1 MYKIS
6 LLDINDLEEAYEIE
20 VLTNP
25 SPWSIDNFKSSF
37 EVGHHGLVCKED
49 NKMLCFLIFSPIK
62 PEAHLLSI
70 AVIETQQYKGIGSL
84 LLKSMI
90 SQCNAMGINQVFLEV
105 RASNEKA
112 IGFYQKYGFK
122 KDAIRENYYSGDI
135 PEDALLMSL
144 GDRKSVV

>member
-49 NKMLCFLIFSPIK
+49 NKMLGFLIFSPIK

-90 SQCNAMGINQVFLEV
+90 SQCKAMGINQVFLEV

-122 KDAIRENYYSGDI
+122 KDAIRDNYYSGDI

-144 GDRKSVV
+144 GL

>member
-49 NKMLCFLIFSPIK
+49 NKMLGFLIFSPIK

-90 SQCNAMGINQVFLEV
+90 SQCKAMGINQVFLEV

-144 GDRKSVV
+144 GL

>member
-49 NKMLCFLIFSPIK
+49 NKMLGFLIFSPIK
-62 PEAHLLSI
+62 SEAHLLSI

-90 SQCNAMGINQVFLEV
+90 SQCKAMGINQVFLEV

-122 KDAIRENYYSGDI
+122 KDAIRDNYYSGDI

-144 GDRKSVV
+144 GL

>member
-49 NKMLCFLIFSPIK
+49 NKMLGFLIFSPIK

-84 LLKSMI
+84 LLKSML
-90 SQCNAMGINQVFLEV
+90 SQCKAMGINQVFLEV

-122 KDAIRENYYSGDI
+122 KDAIRDNYYSGDI

-144 GDRKSVV
+144 GL

>member
-49 NKMLCFLIFSPIK
+49 NQMLGFLIFSPIK

-84 LLKSMI
+84 LLKSMV
-90 SQCNAMGINQVFLEV
+90 SQCKAMGINQVFLEV

-144 GDRKSVV
+144 GL

>member
-49 NKMLCFLIFSPIK
+49 NKMLGFLIFSPIK

-90 SQCNAMGINQVFLEV
+90 SQCKAMGINQVFLEV
-105 RASNEKA
+105 RTSNDKA

-144 GDRKSVV
+144 GL

>member
-6 LLDINDLEEAYEIE
+6 LLDVNDLEEAYEIE

-49 NKMLCFLIFSPIK
+49 NKMLGFLIFSPIK

-90 SQCNAMGINQVFLEV
+90 SQCKAMGINQVFLEV

-144 GDRKSVV
+144 GL

>member
-49 NKMLCFLIFSPIK
+49 NKMLGFLIFSPIK

-90 SQCNAMGINQVFLEV
+90 SQCKAMGINQVFLEV

-144 GDRKSVV
+144 EL

>member
-37 EVGHHGLVCKED
+37 EVGHYGLVCKED
-49 NKMLCFLIFSPIK
+49 NKMLGFLIFSPIK

-90 SQCNAMGINQVFLEV
+90 SQCKAIGINQVFLEV

-144 GDRKSVV
+144 GL

>member
-6 LLDINDLEEAYEIE
+6 LLDINDLEEAYEID

-49 NKMLCFLIFSPIK
+49 NKMLGFLIFSPIK

-84 LLKSMI
+84 LLKSMV
-90 SQCNAMGINQVFLEV
+90 SQCKAMGINQVFLEV

-144 GDRKSVV
+144 GL

>member
-37 EVGHHGLVCKED
+37 EVGHHGLVYKED
-49 NKMLCFLIFSPIK
+49 NKMLGFLIFSPIK

-90 SQCNAMGINQVFLEV
+90 SQCKAMGINQVFLEV

-122 KDAIRENYYSGDI
+122 KDAIRENYYSDDI

-144 GDRKSVV
+144 GL

>member
-6 LLDINDLEEAYEIE
+6 LLDISDLDEAYEIE

-25 SPWSIDNFKSSF
+25 SPWSFDNFKSSF

-49 NKMLCFLIFSPIK
+49 NKMLGFLIFSPIK

-90 SQCNAMGINQVFLEV
+90 SQCKAMGINQVFLEV
-105 RASNEKA
+105 RTSNDKA

-144 GDRKSVV
+144 GL

>member
-20 VLTNP
+20 VSTNP

-49 NKMLCFLIFSPIK
+49 KKMLGFLIFSPIK

-90 SQCNAMGINQVFLEV
+90 SQCKAMGINQVFLEV

-144 GDRKSVV
+144 GL

>member
-49 NKMLCFLIFSPIK
+49 NKMLGFLIFSPIK

-90 SQCNAMGINQVFLEV
+90 SQCKAMGINQVFLEV

-112 IGFYQKYGFK
+112 IGFYQKHGFK
-122 KDAIRENYYSGDI
+122 NDAIRENYYSGDI

-144 GDRKSVV
+144 GL

>member
-20 VLTNP
+20 VSTNP

-49 NKMLCFLIFSPIK
+49 KKMLGFLIFSPIK

-90 SQCNAMGINQVFLEV
+90 SQCKAMGINQVFLEV

-135 PEDALLMSL
+135 TEDALLMSL
-144 GDRKSVV
+144 GL

>member
-37 EVGHHGLVCKED
+37 EVGHHGLVCKEN
-49 NKMLCFLIFSPIK
+49 NKMLGFLIFSPIK

-90 SQCNAMGINQVFLEV
+90 SQCKAMGINQVFLEV

-144 GDRKSVV
+144 GL

>member
-20 VLTNP
+20 VSTNP

-49 NKMLCFLIFSPIK
+49 KKMLGFLIFSPIK

-70 AVIETQQYKGIGSL
+70 AVIETQQYKGIGSV

-90 SQCNAMGINQVFLEV
+90 SQCKAMGINQVFLEV

-144 GDRKSVV
+144 GL

>member
-20 VLTNP
+20 FLTNP

-49 NKMLCFLIFSPIK
+49 NKMLGFLIFSPIK

-70 AVIETQQYKGIGSL
+70 AVKETEQYKGIGSL

-90 SQCNAMGINQVFLEV
+90 SQCKAMGINQVFLEV

-144 GDRKSVV
+144 GL

>member
-6 LLDINDLEEAYEIE
+6 LLDINDLEEVYEIE

-49 NKMLCFLIFSPIK
+49 NKMLGFLIFSPIK

-84 LLKSMI
+84 LLKSMV
-90 SQCNAMGINQVFLEV
+90 SQCKAMGINQVFLEV

-144 GDRKSVV
+144 GL

>member
-49 NKMLCFLIFSPIK
+49 NKMLGFLIFSPIK

-90 SQCNAMGINQVFLEV
+90 SQCKAMGINQVFLEV

-122 KDAIRENYYSGDI
+122 KVAKRENYYSGDI

-144 GDRKSVV
+144 GL

>member
-6 LLDINDLEEAYEIE
+6 LLDISDLDEAYEIE

-49 NKMLCFLIFSPIK
+49 NKMLGFLIFSPIK

-90 SQCNAMGINQVFLEV
+90 SQCKAMGINQVFLEV

-144 GDRKSVV
+144 GL

>member
-6 LLDINDLEEAYEIE
+6 LLDISDLDEAYEIE

-25 SPWSIDNFKSSF
+25 SPWSFDNFKSSF

-49 NKMLCFLIFSPIK
+49 NKMLGFLIFSPIK

-70 AVIETQQYKGIGSL
+70 AVIKTQQSKGMGSL

-90 SQCNAMGINQVFLEV
+90 SQCKAMGINQVFLEV
-105 RASNEKA
+105 RISNKKA
-112 IGFYQKYGFK
+112 IAFYQKYGFK
-122 KDAIRENYYSGDI
+122 RDAIRENYYSGDA

-144 GDRKSVV
+144 SL

>member
-1 MYKIS
+1 MYKLS

-49 NKMLCFLIFSPIK
+49 NKMLGFLIFSPIK

-144 GDRKSVV
+144 GL

>member
-49 NKMLCFLIFSPIK
+49 NQMMGFLIFSPIK
-62 PEAHLLSI
+62 PEAHLLRI

-90 SQCNAMGINQVFLEV
+90 SQCKAMGINQVFLEV

-122 KDAIRENYYSGDI
+122 KDAIRENYYSGDV

-144 GDRKSVV
+144 SF

>member
-49 NKMLCFLIFSPIK
+49 NKMLGFLIFSPIK

-135 PEDALLMSL
+135 PEDAILMSL
-144 GDRKSVV
+144 GL

>member
-49 NKMLCFLIFSPIK
+49 NKMLGFLIFSPIK

-84 LLKSMI
+84 LLKSML
-90 SQCNAMGINQVFLEV
+90 SQCKAMGINQVFLEV

-144 GDRKSVV
+144 GL

>member
-37 EVGHHGLVCKED
+37 EVGHHCLVCKED
-49 NKMLCFLIFSPIK
+49 NKMLGFLIFSPIK

-90 SQCNAMGINQVFLEV
+90 SQCKAMGINQVFLEV

-144 GDRKSVV
+144 GL

>member
-49 NKMLCFLIFSPIK
+49 NKMLGFLIFSPIK

-84 LLKSMI
+84 LLKSMV
-90 SQCNAMGINQVFLEV
+90 SQCKAMGINQVFLEV

-135 PEDALLMSL
+135 TEDALLMSL
-144 GDRKSVV
+144 GL

>member
-6 LLDINDLEEAYEIE
+6 LLDVHDLEEAYEIE

-49 NKMLCFLIFSPIK
+49 NKMLGFLIFSPIK

-144 GDRKSVV
+144 GL

>member
-25 SPWSIDNFKSSF
+25 SPWSIDNLKSSF

-49 NKMLCFLIFSPIK
+49 NKMLGFLIFSPIK

-90 SQCNAMGINQVFLEV
+90 SQCKAMGINQVFLEV

-144 GDRKSVV
+144 GL

>member
-1 MYKIS
+1 MHKIS

-49 NKMLCFLIFSPIK
+49 NKMLGFLIFSPIK

-90 SQCNAMGINQVFLEV
+90 SQCKAMGINQVFLEV

-144 GDRKSVV
+144 GL

>member
-6 LLDINDLEEAYEIE
+6 LLDINDLEEVYEIE

-49 NKMLCFLIFSPIK
+49 NKMLGFLIFSPIK

-144 GDRKSVV
+144 GL

>member
-6 LLDINDLEEAYEIE
+6 LLDINDLDEAYEIE

-25 SPWSIDNFKSSF
+25 SPWSFDNFKSSF

-49 NKMLCFLIFSPIK
+49 NKMLGFLIFSPIK

-70 AVIETQQYKGIGSL
+70 AVIKTQQSKGMGSL

-90 SQCNAMGINQVFLEV
+90 SQCKAMGINQVFLEV
-105 RASNEKA
+105 RISNKKA
-112 IGFYQKYGFK
+112 IAFYQKYGFK
-122 KDAIRENYYSGDI
+122 KDAIRESYYSGDM

-144 GDRKSVV
+144 GL

>member
-49 NKMLCFLIFSPIK
+49 NKMLGFLIFSPIK

-90 SQCNAMGINQVFLEV
+90 SQCKAMGIYQVFLEV
-105 RASNEKA
+105 RASNERA

-144 GDRKSVV
+144 GL

>member
-25 SPWSIDNFKSSF
+25 SPWSIDNFKSYF

-49 NKMLCFLIFSPIK
+49 NKMLGFLIFSPIK

-84 LLKSMI
+84 LLKSMV
-90 SQCNAMGINQVFLEV
+90 SQCKAMGINQVFLEV

-144 GDRKSVV
+144 GL

>member
-49 NKMLCFLIFSPIK
+49 NKMLGFLIFSPIK

-90 SQCNAMGINQVFLEV
+90 SQCKAMGINQVFLEV

-122 KDAIRENYYSGDI
+122 KDAIRENYYSGNI

-144 GDRKSVV
+144 GL

>member
-49 NKMLCFLIFSPIK
+49 NKMLGFLIFSPIK

-84 LLKSMI
+84 LLKSMM

-144 GDRKSVV
+144 GL